1 MFFFSFNNLPWRS
14 LSWNHCSASK
24 MLPPKLHA
32 LFCLCSCLTLVHPID
47 WQDLNPVA
55 HIRSSG
61 KRSICSR
68 AWATDLLPDSMW
80 PQSSCMCGLLNKFYY
95 KEAHGDLL
103 FSWGRGE
110 GLTFSSFQMKLKKL
124 LSSSISRLQD
134 RTKMRHVQINWKLSS
149 ATTVENFLSTSSSL
163 SHCPDLLPLRCSDT
177 TPLESPERQPQ
188 SLLPRRGRRGSCLA
202 QQV

>member
-1 MFFFSFNNLPWRS
+1 
-14 LSWNHCSASK
+14 
-24 MLPPKLHA
+24 
-32 LFCLCSCLTLVHPID
+32 
-47 WQDLNPVA
+47 
-55 HIRSSG
+55 
-61 KRSICSR
+61 
-68 AWATDLLPDSMW
+68 MW

-134 RTKMRHVQINWKLSS
+134 RTKMRHFQTNWKLSS

-163 SHCPDLLPLRCSDT
+163 PHCPNLLPLRCRDT

-188 SLLPRRGRRGSCLA
+188 SLLP
-202 QQV
+202 